1 MTDLHTHILPGM
13 DDGAKDLPSALELL
27 ELEYLQGVRNVALTS
42 HYLCDT
48 ETTEAFLA
56 RRDRAFSELV
66 RAVPEEMNLKA
77 GCEVFFSP
85 ELLNFD
91 PSSLCLQGTPY
102 LLLELPIL
110 QKPAFLREVLCA
122 LRDMGIIPLIAH
134 VERYAYIRRFPE
146 LLRDWIALGARI
158 QVNAGSLMG
167 RDRAFVLRL
176 IKWGLVHV
184 MASDAHS
191 VCYRPPDLAQGLD
204 VVSRR
209 LGAET
214 ARELINSSERIF
226 FGQSVPEKRISM
238 PKCLIFRRFL

>member
-13 DDGAKDLPSALELL
+13 DDGPKDLSSALELL
-27 ELEYLQGVRNVALTS
+27 ERAYLQGVRNVALTS

-48 ETTEAFLA
+48 ETPESFLE
-56 RRDRAFSELV
+56 RRDRAFSELSA
-66 RAVPEEMNLKA
+66 AVPPGMTLKA
-77 GCEVFFSP
+77 GCEVYFSP
-85 ELLNFD
+85 ELRSID
-91 PSSLCLQGTPY
+91 ASVLCLQGTQY
-102 LLLELPIL
+102 LLLELPML
-110 QKPAFLREVLCA
+110 QKPAFLQEVLCA
-122 LRDMGIIPLIAH
+122 LRDRGIIPLIAH
-134 VERYAYIRRFPE
+134 VERYAYIRRSPE

-158 QVNAGSLMG
+158 QVNAGSLLG

-184 MASDAHS
+184 LASDAHS

-204 VVSRR
+204 VVSCR

-214 ARELINSSERIF
+214 ARELICSAERIY

-238 PKCLIFRRFL
+238 PKCLIFHRFS